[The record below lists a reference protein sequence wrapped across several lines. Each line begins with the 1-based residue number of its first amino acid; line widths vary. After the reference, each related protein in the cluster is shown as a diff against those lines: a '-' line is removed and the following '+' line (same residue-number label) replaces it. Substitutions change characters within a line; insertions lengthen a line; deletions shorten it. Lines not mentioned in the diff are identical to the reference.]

1 MDKSFYICITI
12 MTALLMITMI
22 VHVLRYTGFTKK
34 QKIWYIIT
42 FFAIA
47 VCQVA
52 EFAVH
57 CGYYDPNFKILL
69 TIVTVIQFSIA
80 PVLGVLFIG
89 ALGLKHQKKIAIIY
103 LALSFFVE
111 ILSAPFGWVFYFDQ
125 ESYHRGQFFIIYGV
139 FYFISLLYLVIGMI
153 IVGTSFKNRD
163 IITIVMVFVI
173 LIAGIV
179 PMAFFNTNITYLAIA
194 IASSV
199 CYIYY
204 NDLVQQD
211 IQIEFKEKQKEISSM
226 QEHIIS
232 GLANLIEN
240 RDFETGEHITRTKKY
255 VKLLAEHARGDGV
268 YQDNIDDHYI
278 SLLYILSPLHDIGK
292 IKVSDTILK
301 KPGKLT
307 SEEFDLMKQ
316 HATYGGSVVRDLL
329 MGVTDDEYIAF
340 ASDIATYH
348 HERWDGTG
356 YPRGLKGREIP
367 LSARIMAIADVYD
380 ALISERCYKK
390 AFSVEEAIRIIKEE
404 SGTHFDP
411 KLVDVFLN
419 HKEDIM
425 RTK

>member
-1 MDKSFYICITI
+1 
-12 MTALLMITMI
+12 
-22 VHVLRYTGFTKK
+22 
-34 QKIWYIIT
+34 
-42 FFAIA
+42 
-47 VCQVA
+47 
-52 EFAVH
+52 
-57 CGYYDPNFKILL
+57 
-69 TIVTVIQFSIA
+69 
-80 PVLGVLFIG
+80 
-89 ALGLKHQKKIAIIY
+89 
-103 LALSFFVE
+103 
-111 ILSAPFGWVFYFDQ
+111 
-125 ESYHRGQFFIIYGV
+125 
-139 FYFISLLYLVIGMI
+139 
-153 IVGTSFKNRD
+153 
-163 IITIVMVFVI
+163 
-173 LIAGIV
+173 
-179 PMAFFNTNITYLAIA
+179 
-194 IASSV
+194 
-199 CYIYY
+199 
-204 NDLVQQD
+204 
-211 IQIEFKEKQKEISSM
+211 M

-255 VKLLAEHARGDGV
+255 VKLLAEHARDDGI

-307 SEEFDLMKQ
+307 VEEFDLMKQ

-356 YPRGLKGREIP
+356 YPRGLKGSEIP

-380 ALISERCYKK
+380 ALTSERCYKK

-411 KLVDVFLN
+411 KLVEVFLN
-419 HKEDIM
+419 HKEDFII
-425 RTK
+425 K